1 MTARYIGIDIGKEQ
15 LHVAQADCDE
25 VQVFGHDSGG
35 LSKLVEKVQNAALV
49 VLEASGGYE
58 RDVLDALHSA
68 GIAVA
73 CINAKQARDF
83 ARAMGTRA
91 KTDPVDARMLAA
103 FCKRMTP
110 TPQKAPHPLKTKL
123 KSIQQRRH
131 QLVKIR
137 AAEKTRLQQRRSL
150 WNESIKR
157 HIAFVSDE
165 IKALDAQIQ
174 RLLDQDPEIAERAML
189 LRQVP
194 GIGPVCA
201 VTLLSQLPELG
212 SVSHKT
218 IAALV
223 GVAPFS
229 RDSGTLCGKRTIS
242 GGRARVRAVLYMA
255 ALSATRP
262 GAPLHAFYDRLIKA
276 GKPPKLALTATLR
289 KLLTWLNAI
298 VRDNQIR
305 LPEPV

>member
-1 MTARYIGIDIGKEQ
+1 MTERYIGIDIGKEQ
-15 LHVAQADCDE
+15 LHVAEA
-25 VQVFGHDSGG
+25 GHDAVVVLSHDAQG
-35 LSKLVEKVQNAALV
+35 LEQLVAGLKDTTLV

-58 RDVLDALHSA
+58 RDVLSALHEA
-68 GIAVA
+68 HIAVA
-73 CINAKQARDF
+73 RINPKQARDF

-103 FCKRMTP
+103 FAKRMTP
-110 TPQKAPHPLKTKL
+110 APQKALSPLKTKL
-123 KSIQQRRH
+123 KSLQQRRH

-137 AAEKTRLQQRRSL
+137 AAEKARLTQQRPQWL
-150 WNESIKR
+150 QSIKR
-157 HIAFVSDE
+157 HLTFVSDE
-165 IKALDAQIQ
+165 INELDAQINS
-174 RLLDQDPEIAERAML
+174 LLTQDPELARCAKL
-189 LRQVP
+189 LQKVY

-229 RDSGTLCGKRTIS
+229 RDSGTLHGKRAIS

-262 GAPLHAFYDRLIKA
+262 GAPLHSFHQRLINA
-276 GKPPKLALTATLR
+276 GKPPKLALTACIR

-298 VRDNQIR
+298 MRDHQIR
-305 LPEPV
+305 LPVIV